1 MILYIMY
8 ISLYDHNIYN
18 YNIHIYDCIIYI
30 YIYTHIYICT
40 NEITDKHYR

>member
-8 ISLYDHNIYN
+8 TSLYDHNIYN
-18 YNIHIYDCIIYI
+18 HNIHTYDCIIYI
-30 YIYTHIYICT
+30 YIYIYICA

>member
-8 ISLYDHNIYN
+8 TSLYNHNIYN
-18 YNIHIYDCIIYI
+18 HNIHTYDCIIYI
-30 YIYTHIYICT
+30 YICA